1 MMKMKVIQN
10 KVPLFQSKKIV
21 ASLFNKKISNK
32 NKLMA
37 IAIIVYIIS
46 PFDFIPDFIPLV
58 GYADDVI
65 LPILLLITNKLLTE
79 NNGSINNKVI
89 KQAEKI

>member
-1 MMKMKVIQN
+1 MKVIQN

-21 ASLFNKKISNK
+21 SSLFNKKISNK

-79 NNGSINNKVI
+79 NNGSIKNKVI